1 MSERIPGLM
10 GFVIRTL
17 KEEPRITAS
26 ELLQRSRTRYPEV
39 SGLTVRQF
47 HARYPMQAKK
57 QLNRPVVR
65 LFPVPKPEPP
75 PVPVEPEPQVAES
88 VDEGA
93 PPREELRL
101 LLFRLAMDLET
112 AMTRADVVDVVS
124 RMDRYVDEALSIARR
139 SPAPSA

>member
-17 KEEPRITAS
+17 KDEPRISAS
-26 ELLQRSRTRYPEV
+26 ELLERSRTRYPEV

-65 LFPVPKPEPP
+65 LFPVPKPETSPAP
-75 PVPVEPEPQVAES
+75 AEPSPEVEK
-88 VDEGA
+88 DEEAGP
-93 PPREELRL
+93 PPREALRL
-101 LLFRLAMDLET
+101 LLFRLAMDIET
-112 AMTRADVVDVVS
+112 AVTRADVVDVVS
-124 RMDRYVDEALSIARR
+124 RMDRYVDEALSIAGGTTAR
-139 SPAPSA
+139 PA